1 MNLLEKQTAIK
12 IIADNRKARHD
23 FLIHES
29 YETGIVLTGTEVKSL
44 RAGKANLK
52 DGYAKIENS
61 EIMLH
66 NVHISPYDAGN
77 RFNHEPLRTRK
88 LLMHRSEIN
97 KLIAKTKEKGYT
109 LVPLK
114 LYFAHGMAKLQLGLA
129 TGKKNYDKRQDMAER
144 DAKREVDRAF
154 RERQKE

>member
-1 MNLLEKQTAIK
+1 MNQLEKQTAIK

-97 KLIAKTKEKGYT
+97 KLIGKTKEKGYT